1 MDIKCLTKAPGHI
14 PSPEHLRCTLAFCR
28 NKRCSSKTHFLIWC
42 FDDDG
47 GDRCNTMVHML
58 KDFRIAKASHYDS
71 HRFCAVELSKS
82 VNPLRQRTLTQSDTP
97 YICPILDFLRIIHH
111 RMKRSTRTILH
122 FDTSLSA
129 GFKMPSAVKQIPQ
142 MTNTVKS
149 CPWHC
154 FSCHNS
160 SGQSFSFNLSPIRT
174 IITSSR

>member
-71 HRFCAVELSKS
+71 HRFCAAELSKS

-97 YICPILDFLRIIHH
+97 YICPILDFFRIIHH
-111 RMKRSTRTILH
+111 RMKRSTRTTLSQQGSKCPPQLNK
-122 FDTSLSA
+122 SLRWPTQSRVVL
-129 GFKMPSAVKQIPQ
+129 GTVFLVTTVVVKVFPLICRPSV
-142 MTNTVKS
+142 
-149 CPWHC
+149 
-154 FSCHNS
+154 
-160 SGQSFSFNLSPIRT
+160 LS
-174 IITSSR
+174 